1 MGEDTIPA
9 TFQQLESCDVAVLCY
24 YPGDFEY
31 VARLY
36 VALTHLSIP
45 CVFVRIGAAT
55 DTEGADRLRQ
65 YCREVGTLA
74 PVEAIL
80 DGHDLS
86 NVFKVIVGVCM
97 RPYTALPKREGH
109 DGGEGSSSGFKLGY
123 VL

>member
-1 MGEDTIPA
+1 MSFRRLSLPFPPLIYLFCLSLIPLL
-9 TFQQLESCDVAVLCY
+9 Q
-24 YPGDFEY
+24 
-31 VARLY
+31 
-36 VALTHLSIP
+36 
-45 CVFVRIGAAT
+45 
-55 DTEGADRLRQ
+55 ADRLRQ

-80 DGHDLS
+80 DGHDLA

-123 VL
+123 VLFPLALAALGGAGYWFWWRKKT